1 MNIKRLLLPL
11 MVAAASLA
19 AVSAVAQTVP
29 VDVEFGYR
37 WLDLKGDTNMY
48 RTQINERSGLFIHA
62 LTMSSNDFDGHAE
75 SLLDRFRLDISDL
88 GSSPAGSL
96 RLEADREGAYR
107 LRVNYRRSDAFSAL
121 PAFANPFLAQ
131 GIVPGQHTYDRTR
144 QMFDTDLELF
154 T

>member
-48 RTQINERSGLFIHA
+48 RTQINERSGLFIHS
-62 LTMSSNDFDGHAE
+62 LTMSSNDFDGHAG

-107 LRVNYRRSDAFSAL
+107 LRVNYRRSDAF
-121 PAFANPFLAQ
+121 
-131 GIVPGQHTYDRTR
+131 
-144 QMFDTDLELF
+144 
-154 T
+154 